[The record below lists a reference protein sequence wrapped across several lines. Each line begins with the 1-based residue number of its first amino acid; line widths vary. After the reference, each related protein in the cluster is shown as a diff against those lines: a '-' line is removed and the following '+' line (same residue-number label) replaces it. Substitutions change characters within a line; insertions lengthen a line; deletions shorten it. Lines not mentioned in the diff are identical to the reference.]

1 MKFHQGPTAYLMIGA
16 AVLAGCRSSGDVE
29 GLIRENQQREEFAT
43 QLQVQ
48 LDQCCRELRAT
59 RELLAAKEQ
68 QPSTGGAR
76 KTMGDERS
84 PSDVKPPK
92 IDLGP
97 PSKTPTPAPKLEPAP
112 KFEPGKTG
120 AGTDVNTGPE
130 LGQMHSVAT
139 RRGEQVASITIDAQ
153 QASGLASEGA

>member
-1 MKFHQGPTAYLMIGA
+1 MKFHQGPTAYLMIGV
-16 AVLAGCRSSGDVE
+16 AVLAGCRSSGDTE
-29 GLIRENQQREEFAT
+29 GLIRESQQREEYAL

-59 RELLAAKEQ
+59 RDLLAAKEQ
-68 QPSTGGAR
+68 QPATGGTRR
-76 KTMGDERS
+76 KTGDDSS

-97 PSKTPTPAPKLEPAP
+97 PSRTPTPTPKLEPAP

-120 AGTDVNTGPE
+120 AGGGPETTTGPE
-130 LGQMHSVAT
+130 LGQMHS
-139 RRGEQVASITIDAQ
+139 
-153 QASGLASEGA
+153 